1 MFKKS
6 VKEAWSVVKRGN
18 MFMLA
23 IGLLLGQSF
32 NAVVSS
38 LAKLIFSFIPGIDKI
53 GEGTLFLEFVS
64 ALVSFLVVATFIFLM
79 LIIVFLIKNAII
91 SARLKK
97 HPPVATIAAPSVEE
111 NILAELKEMN
121 KRLAEHH
128 QK

>member
-38 LAKLIFSFIPGIDKI
+38 LAKLIFSFIPGINNL
-53 GEGTLFLEFVS
+53 GGGLFLEFIS

-79 LIIVFLIKNAII
+79 LIVVFLIKNAII

-97 HPPVATIAAPSVEE
+97 HPPVATVAAPSVEE